1 MDSLHVKSNITD
13 SHLKKIES
21 CQDSNTKCLSDV
33 MSKMNN
39 LEDRLVNMENKLS
52 MLVDRAIPDSEEFVD
67 SPFDTTPTVGRSVYD
82 SENSN
87 AVPIPHENN
96 PIVPNTE
103 VSKVTPDIKTNLP
116 KSTPT
121 NFSSND
127 LTQQNKC
134 DYLILSDSMLKRIV
148 PKRFTPRGVTTKRFI
163 RGGASICSNFIEKH
177 GSQFH
182 PKNVI
187 VHVGTRDLQNDG
199 VNETDF
205 VNLIKVC
212 RERWSDSITYISLI
226 TGRKDL
232 SHECVSQANQTIR
245 LACEK
250 ARAQGA
256 HVSII
261 DQFIPR
267 EDMFHDDIHLNN
279 RGLAAMV
286 KHLKL
291 CVGLSSGNSDVKRTN
306 VKRVNKHN
314 QSVKSLS
321 NAPPDV
327 VRSVPPLV
335 HYPFADGQ
343 GVKPNMLPTMQ
354 WQNPYTC
361 MWPPFPMWPPM
372 PPPQANGLVK

>member
-1 MDSLHVKSNITD
+1 
-13 SHLKKIES
+13 
-21 CQDSNTKCLSDV
+21 
-33 MSKMNN
+33 
-39 LEDRLVNMENKLS
+39 

-67 SPFDTTPTVGRSVYD
+67 SPLVTTPSVGSSLND
-82 SENSN
+82 KSNS
-87 AVPIPHENN
+87 VPIPHENS
-96 PIVPNTE
+96 PMLPNTE
-103 VSKVTPDIKTNLP
+103 VSKVTDIETNLP

-121 NFSSND
+121 CCPSSG
-127 LTQQNKC
+127 LPEQNKC
-134 DYLILSDSMLKRIV
+134 DYLILSDSMLRRIV

-163 RGGASICSNFIEKH
+163 RGGASTCTNFIEKY

-199 VNETDF
+199 VSEADF
-205 VNLIKVC
+205 VNLINAC

-232 SHECVSQANQTIR
+232 SHDCVSQANQTIR

-256 HVSII
+256 RLSII
-261 DQFIPR
+261 DQFRPR
-267 EDMFHDDIHLNN
+267 DDMFHDDIHLNN

-291 CVGLSSGNSDVKRTN
+291 SVGLSSGNSDAKRPN
-306 VKRVNKHN
+306 VRRVNNQN
-314 QSVKSLS
+314 QSVKSTS
-321 NAPPDV
+321 NAPLDV
-327 VRSVPPLV
+327 VRNVPPLV

-343 GVKPNMLPTMQ
+343 VVKPNMLSNMQ
-354 WQNPYTC
+354 WQNPYPC

-372 PPPQANGLVK
+372 PPRQANGLVK